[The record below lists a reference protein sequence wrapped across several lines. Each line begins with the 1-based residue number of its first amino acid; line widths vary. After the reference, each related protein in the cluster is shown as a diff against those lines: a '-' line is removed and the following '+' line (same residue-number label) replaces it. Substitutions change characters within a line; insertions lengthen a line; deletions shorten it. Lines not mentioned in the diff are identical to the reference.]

1 MYDTNRRAKAPTGR
15 FPCKMLCF
23 EPSALL
29 HWEHSGPGT
38 EGELLQPTSSAE
50 PRRVLPILFRTPSCS
65 ETYSSE
71 QSQCM
76 PTSSK
81 ICVCSNKSIHD
92 INGKRSYHRISRN
105 IKMKNYLIK
114 HVTLT
119 ESPVSA
125 NGGQHVQGSRLR
137 WPDMTPSVPSYT
149 SPTDW
154 A

>member
-1 MYDTNRRAKAPTGR
+1 MIQIEGRKRQLGDFRVRCSVLSPRPCSIGSTQARAQKASFSNPR
-15 FPCKMLCF
+15 AQQ
-23 EPSALL
+23 S
-29 HWEHSGPGT
+29 PG
-38 EGELLQPTSSAE
+38 ECC
-50 PRRVLPILFRTPSCS
+50 R
-65 ETYSSE
+65 YSSE
-71 QSQCM
+71 HLHALKRTQSRCM